1 MLELG
6 EDLLDRIEIGA
17 VGRQEKPVCACG
29 ADGLA
34 DRLAFVTAGIIEH
47 DDIARLEGADK
58 ELFGIGAD
66 ALAVNRSV
74 KDAGRLDPVHTQSC
88 EEGQRAPSAMGRFA
102 DQAPSTRTP
111 APQRRHVGLDPGFI
125 QKDEAAGIAAVLP
138 GPPALP
144 VASGIRPVLLAGERG
159 FL

>member
-58 ELFGIGAD
+58 ELFGIGAE
-66 ALAVNRSV
+66 ALAVNRYV

-88 EEGQRAPSAMGRFA
+88 EEGQRAPAATGRLG
-102 DQAPSTRTP
+102 DQAPATRTP
-111 APQRRHVGLDPGFI
+111 APQRCHVGLDPGFI
-125 QKDEAAGIAAVLP
+125 QKDEAAGIDTALP
-138 GPPALP
+138 GLPALP
-144 VASGIRPVLLAGERG
+144 VASGIRPALLAGERG
-159 FL
+159 FF

>member
-1 MLELG
+1 M
-6 EDLLDRIEIGA
+6 
-17 VGRQEKPVCACG
+17 
-29 ADGLA
+29 
-34 DRLAFVTAGIIEH
+34 TAEIIEH

-58 ELFGIGAD
+58 ELFGIGAE